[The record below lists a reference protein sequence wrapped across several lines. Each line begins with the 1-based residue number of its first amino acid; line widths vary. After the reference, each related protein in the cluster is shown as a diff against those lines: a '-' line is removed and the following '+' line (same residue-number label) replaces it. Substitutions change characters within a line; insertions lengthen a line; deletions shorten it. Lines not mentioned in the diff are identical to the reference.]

1 MMNVEFDVLDAE
13 AVACDVVE
21 FDSSFPVLDDGTS
34 VTLNLALRE
43 IEGNETYIDD
53 SETHFR

>member
-21 FDSSFPVLDDGTS
+21 FDSSLSGLDDGTS

-43 IEGNETYIDD
+43 IEGNDTYTDG
-53 SETHFR
+53 S